1 MNLNTGGR
9 TSGAPRGHV
18 LAQLVP
24 PWPIISAQHLEHA
37 VNGVKKKY
45 KKLP

>member
-1 MNLNTGGR
+1 MNLNTGGQ
-9 TSGAPRGHV
+9 TSGANV